1 MGREDYLGEWSRM
14 GRRLSGNYLSLLIAL
29 QEGPMDTL
37 EELAERVGYSRT
49 TVSKYLRE
57 LQGRT
62 KDNGRRYFRVIPD
75 LNETALGLQTV
86 DAFVETSELA
96 VIEDIEALCEKHP
109 YTKYRSRCYGNYSGI
124 FTQFRVPIS
133 KTGKVRKMLEQKQ
146 TELGF
151 DNYTVLPT
159 VNTQPVFTVSSLEH
173 WNVDSFTWNFDWEE
187 WASQDL
193 SRREPSGRRTTESR
207 LDILNKKD
215 FYILT
220 KLGMGARRKQKEII
234 VELKKEGVEFT
245 SQEFSRRYALL
256 EENFIEGY
264 HVFLDR
270 ETFDLYS
277 NVILTA
283 RCPNEFGKEL
293 QTRIEL
299 HPIPFRST
307 LKVKDDFIFWYLRL
321 PQSHLSSLLNYLQ
334 QNVDKLTVSLVDY
347 IQSQVYALWAE
358 TFDEE
363 KHQWKTNDEFMM
375 IG

>member
-1 MGREDYLGEWSRM
+1 
-14 GRRLSGNYLSLLIAL
+14 
-29 QEGPMDTL
+29 MDTL

-62 KDNGRRYFRVIPD
+62 KGNGRQYFRVIPD
-75 LNETALGLQTV
+75 LNEKALGLQTV

-96 VIEDIEALCEKHP
+96 VIEDTEALCDEHP
-109 YTKYRSRCYGNYSGI
+109 YTKYRSRCYGHYSGV

-133 KTGKVRKMLEQKQ
+133 KTRKARKILERKQ
-146 TELGF
+146 NELAF
-151 DNYTVLPT
+151 DNCTVLPT
-159 VNTQPVFTVSSLEH
+159 VNTEPVFTVSKLEH
-173 WNVDSFTWNFDWEE
+173 WNVDSFTWKFDWEG

-193 SRREPSGRRTTESR
+193 SGGKQSDRGTTESR

-234 VELKKEGVEFT
+234 LELEEENIEFT

-256 EENFIEGY
+256 EENFIDGY

-283 RCPNEFGKEL
+283 RCPKEFGAEL
-293 QTRIEL
+293 ETRVKS

-363 KHQWKTNDEFMM
+363 KHQWKTDDEFMM